1 MSEQTNYNTQKISCQ
16 DAALCFGGISKDR
29 AVISSFEVRAR
40 DGRHIFRLDRSGKR
54 KNWTTSISPGN
65 FQVKAGLDNK
75 AGTTIYVEA
84 ENGDVVIKSL
94 KGNIRFEAGE
104 NIELYARKNIMMEAN
119 AQMDINAQNI
129 NVEARARMNVKACA
143 FLSVNA
149 PCGMEILSGIIRG
162 VSCATKDFDSYLNF

>member
-16 DAALCFGGISKDR
+16 DASLTFGGISKDKT
-29 AVISSFEVRAR
+29 VISSFEIRAR
-40 DGRHIFRLDRSGKR
+40 DGRHIFRKDRSGKR
-54 KNWTTSISPGN
+54 KGWTTSISPGN

-84 ENGDVVIKSL
+84 ENGDVVIKSM
-94 KGNIRFEAGE
+94 KGNIRFEAAE

-129 NVEARARMNVKACA
+129 NMESRFCMKIKGTS
-143 FLSVNA
+143 FLSINA
-149 PCGMEILSGIIRG
+149 PNGMEI
-162 VSCATKDFDSYLNF
+162 